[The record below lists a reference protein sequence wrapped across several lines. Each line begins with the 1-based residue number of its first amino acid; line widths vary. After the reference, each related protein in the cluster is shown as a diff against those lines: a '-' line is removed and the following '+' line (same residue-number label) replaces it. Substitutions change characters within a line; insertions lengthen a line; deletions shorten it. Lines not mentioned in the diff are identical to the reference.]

1 MTYATMLAVAAGSC
15 AAFSLGAWLFLH
27 SERFGALP
35 AGDELDTLRRSPNWS
50 EKHGGFRNPIPTPR
64 MAVSTYVKCMSVLD

>member
-15 AAFSLGAWLFLH
+15 AALSLGAWLFLH

-35 AGDELDTLRRSPNWS
+35 AGDELDAS
-50 EKHGGFRNPIPTPR
+50 
-64 MAVSTYVKCMSVLD
+64 SVLLFKQMIDQTVRKPVKI